1 MSDTPAVPPRT
12 VTIAAIVVNWHDW
25 PKTLAAV
32 ASLTA
37 SEPRMPDTGR
47 VGVAVQVVVVDNES
61 TPPVPDLPPDV
72 ELLCCPTNLGYAGG
86 NNAGIRHVLGRDPA
100 PDAIAII
107 NNDAVVAPDMLAELA
122 TYLGQHPDVGAAA
135 PVLMEPDGRHASSG
149 GSWGF
154 WRLTRYGEAPAGPR
168 RVDFAIG
175 AALLVPRTVME
186 AAGGF
191 DERFFHYG
199 EDLDFCLR
207 LAASGYGVVVV
218 PTAQAVHAGHNS
230 LGRRQDQLAYYVV
243 RNAWLFAKKHG
254 PRAPIGWAQVAAHL
268 VPVRSWIRRR
278 PTTAAAAWRGW
289 WDGLRGV
296 HGQVDIGR
304 RRD

>member
-1 MSDTPAVPPRT
+1 MPDPSAVPAHT
-12 VTIAAIVVNWHDW
+12 VAIAAIVVNWHDW

-32 ASLTA
+32 ASLTT
-37 SEPRMPDTGR
+37 SEPEAADGRR
-47 VGVAVQVVVVDNES
+47 VGVAVQAVVVDNES
-61 TPPVPDLPPDV
+61 TPPVPDLPPGV

-86 NNAGIRHVLGRDPA
+86 NNAGIRHVLARDPA

-122 TYLGQHPDVGAAA
+122 TYLEQHPDVGAVA
-135 PVLMEPDGRHASSG
+135 PVLREPDGRHASSG
-149 GSWGF
+149 GSWGL
-154 WRLTRYGEAPAGPR
+154 WRLGRYGEAPTGPR

-186 AAGGF
+186 AVGGF

-218 PTAQAVHAGHNS
+218 PTAQAVHAGHNA
-230 LGRRQDQLAYYVV
+230 LAGRQDQLAYYVV

-289 WDGLRGV
+289 WDGLRGI

>member
-1 MSDTPAVPPRT
+1 MSDTPAVAPRT

-37 SEPRMPDTGR
+37 SESRMPDTGR

-61 TPPVPDLPPDV
+61 TPPVPDLPPGV
-72 ELLCCPTNLGYAGG
+72 ELLCSPTNRGYAGG
-86 NNAGIRHVLGRDPA
+86 NNAGIRHMLARDPA

-122 TYLGQHPDVGAAA
+122 TYLGQHPDVGVAA
-135 PVLMEPDGRHASSG
+135 PVLMAPDGGHASSG

-199 EDLDFCLR
+199 EDLDFCFR

-254 PRAPIGWAQVAAHL
+254 PGAPIGWAQVAAHL

-278 PTTAAAAWRGW
+278 PTTAAAAWRGC
-289 WDGLRGV
+289 WDGLRGI
-296 HGQVDIGR
+296 HGQVDIGH